1 MNKKTQLE
9 KFGHT
14 IQKRRK
20 ALNMSVRTLA
30 QKSGISAALISK
42 LENGIMQ
49 NFPKQITIEHLSKS
63 LEFKN
68 NELFILADI
77 FIESIDK
84 KERSEETFEEK
95 LRKLLATHTSLN
107 SENINQS
114 IYFIKGLQILQQ
126 INENKNFCND
136 EK

>member
-9 KFGHT
+9 KFGYT
-14 IQKRRK
+14 IKKRRN

-30 QKSGISAALISK
+30 QKSGVSAALISK

-49 NFPKQITIEHLSKS
+49 NFPKQITIEHLSKI

-77 FIESIDK
+77 LIESIDK
-84 KERSEETFEEK
+84 KDRTEESFEEK
-95 LRKLLATHTSLN
+95 LRKLLATNTSLN
-107 SENINQS
+107 AENVNQS

-136 EK
+136 EN

>member
-1 MNKKTQLE
+1 MKKKTQLE
-9 KFGHT
+9 KFGFT
-14 IQKRRK
+14 IKNRRK

-30 QKSGISAALISK
+30 QKSGVSAALISK

-63 LEFKN
+63 LEFEN

-77 FIESIDK
+77 FVESIDK
-84 KERSEETFEEK
+84 KERIEETFEEK
-95 LRKLLATHTSLN
+95 LRKLLATHTCLN
-107 SENINQS
+107 AENVNQS

-126 INENKNFCND
+126 ISENKNFCND

>member
-9 KFGHT
+9 KFGYT
-14 IQKRRK
+14 IKNRRK
-20 ALNMSVRTLA
+20 ALNMSVRMLA
-30 QKSGISAALISK
+30 NKSGISAALISK

-63 LEFKN
+63 LEFNN

-77 FIESIDK
+77 LIEGTNK
-84 KERSEETFEEK
+84 KEKNEEETFEEK
-95 LRKLLATHTSLN
+95 LRKLLATHTCLTA
-107 SENINQS
+107 ENITQS
-114 IYFIKGLQILQQ
+114 IYFIKGLQLLQQ
-126 INENKNFCND
+126 INFCKD

>member
-9 KFGHT
+9 KFGYT
-14 IQKRRK
+14 IKKRRN

-30 QKSGISAALISK
+30 QKSGVSAALISK
-42 LENGIMQ
+42 LENGVMQ
-49 NFPKQITIEHLSKS
+49 NFPKQITIEHLSKI

-77 FIESIDK
+77 LIESIDK
-84 KERSEETFEEK
+84 KDRTEESFEEK
-95 LRKLLATHTSLN
+95 LRKLLATNTSLN
-107 SENINQS
+107 AENVNQS

-136 EK
+136 EN